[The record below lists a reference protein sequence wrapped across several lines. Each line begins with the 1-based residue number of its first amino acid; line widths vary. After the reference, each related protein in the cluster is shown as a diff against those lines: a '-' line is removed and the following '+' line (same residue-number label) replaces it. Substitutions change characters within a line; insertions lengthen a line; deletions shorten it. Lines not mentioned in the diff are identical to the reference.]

1 MDPYSANSFLLL
13 LLLATDC
20 VVIMLG
26 RGFHGDPRVVLTA
39 VFFFCELWAVLW
51 SCAGSVGAGSGAE
64 ESGVGAQAG
73 GQCYHEHP
81 EEALH
86 QGLQL
91 QAV

>member
-1 MDPYSANSFLLL
+1 MGCS
-13 LLLATDC
+13 
-20 VVIMLG
+20 VVTCRLCG
-26 RGFHGDPRVVLTA
+26 YVQA
-39 VFFFCELWAVLW
+39 LWLR
-51 SCAGSVGAGSGAE
+51 AGSVGPGSGAE

-86 QGLQL
+86 QGLQS